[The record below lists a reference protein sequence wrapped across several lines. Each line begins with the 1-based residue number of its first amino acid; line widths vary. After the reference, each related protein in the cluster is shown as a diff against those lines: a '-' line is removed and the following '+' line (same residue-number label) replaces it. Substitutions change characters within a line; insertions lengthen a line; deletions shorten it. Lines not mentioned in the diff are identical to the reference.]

1 MTLHMSNCW
10 KSHAAAQITLV
21 YIFQTFMETEF
32 GVEVQDSRSCEG
44 DTRVVRNNY
53 LNYLLYK
60 PQGTNFILQIYPL
73 YTNGYFLLV

>member
-1 MTLHMSNCW
+1 
-10 KSHAAAQITLV
+10 
-21 YIFQTFMETEF
+21 METEF

-60 PQGTNFILQIYPL
+60 PQGNFVSIAIKDLGGVGLLRVTQLQ
-73 YTNGYFLLV
+73 

>member
-1 MTLHMSNCW
+1 
-10 KSHAAAQITLV
+10 
-21 YIFQTFMETEF
+21 METEF

-60 PQGTNFILQIYPL
+60 PQGTNFILQINPL
-73 YTNGYFLLV
+73 CTNGFSFLYETIKLGWSIIYIYILGHML